1 MDVNTFANVVGYRPS
16 VIKWVGKD
24 LTSDIISKSNDCVP
38 STLDEDAM
46 SAQEHKQN
54 KHFDE
59 LSEDYQVTTINND
72 ESFFSKSNNA
82 KKSYDC
88 QTCNKSFKWRSH
100 WKSHER
106 IHTGERPFKCE
117 ICGKT
122 FTRSDGLQCHKK
134 VHLKIIKPCSTAN
147 QPHYTLGENTVEDGI
162 KQDNIFI
169 CIYCGR
175 TFSSL
180 AGYDRHIEKKHK
192 GLKCTFLYRRIYK
205 YIFVNV

>member
-1 MDVNTFANVVGYRPS
+1 MDGNVFMNVEEYRPS

-24 LTSDIISKSNDCVP
+24 LTSHIIPKSNDCVP
-38 STLDEDAM
+38 FTISEEAM
-46 SAQEHKQN
+46 SAQEHKKIKN
-54 KHFDE
+54 YD
-59 LSEDYQVTTINND
+59 DQVTTINKD
-72 ESFFSKSNNA
+72 ESFFSKSNNPTNI
-82 KKSYDC
+82 YDC

-117 ICGKT
+117 TCEKT

-134 VHLKIIKPCSTAN
+134 VHLKITKPCSTAN
-147 QPHYTLGENTVEDGI
+147 QLHYSLGENTVQDGM

-169 CIYCGR
+169 CSYCGR

-180 AGYDRHIEKKHK
+180 AGHDRHKEKKHK
-192 GLKCTFLYRRIYK
+192 GLKHTYFYTGVYINIYMP
-205 YIFVNV
+205 

>member
-1 MDVNTFANVVGYRPS
+1 MDVNASANVLGYRPS
-16 VIKWVGKD
+16 VIKWVGRD
-24 LTSDIISKSNDCVP
+24 LTSDIIPKSNNCVP
-38 STLDEDAM
+38 STLGTQAM
-46 SAQEHKQN
+46 SVQEHKQD
-54 KHFDE
+54 KHFDK
-59 LSEDYQVTTINND
+59 LSEDYQAITINND
-72 ESFFSKSNNA
+72 ESPFSKITNA

-88 QTCNKSFKWRSH
+88 QRCNKSFKWRSH

-134 VHLKIIKPCSTAN
+134 VHLKITKPCSTAN
-147 QPHYTLGENTVEDGI
+147 QLHYSLGENTVQDGM

-169 CIYCGR
+169 CTYCGR

-180 AGYDRHIEKKHK
+180 AGHDRHKEKKHK
-192 GLKCTFLYRRIYK
+192 GLKRTYFYTRVYINIYMP
-205 YIFVNV
+205 